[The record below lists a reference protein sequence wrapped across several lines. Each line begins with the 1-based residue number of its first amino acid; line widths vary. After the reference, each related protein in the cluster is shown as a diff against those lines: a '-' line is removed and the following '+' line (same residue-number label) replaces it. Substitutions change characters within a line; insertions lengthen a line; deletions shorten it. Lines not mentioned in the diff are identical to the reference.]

1 MCMYCFSEIAASV
14 LSLPFWASPFR
25 NVTEFDGQDVC
36 SSNSWTVVDIDPPSR
51 SEAKTKNPGY
61 LMRSLKAW
69 TQYAIF
75 VKTLV
80 THTDEQKIYG
90 AKSEIIYI
98 RTNASGEQYD
108 GLAMFRNCQSKQ
120 FLGEGCY
127 N

>member
-1 MCMYCFSEIAASV
+1 MCTYCLSETAASV

-51 SEAKTKNPGY
+51 SSEAKAKEPGY
-61 LMRSLKAW
+61 LMRNLKAW

-98 RTNASGEQYD
+98 RTNASGEQCD
-108 GLAMFRNCQSKQ
+108 RLAMYRNRQSKQ
-120 FLGEGCY
+120 FLGGGWL
-127 N
+127 

>member
-1 MCMYCFSEIAASV
+1 MYCFSEIAASV

-36 SSNSWTVVDIDPPSR
+36 GSNSWTVVDIEPPSR
-51 SEAKTKNPGY
+51 ATDAKIKDPGY
-61 LMRSLKAW
+61 LMRGLKAW

-98 RTNASGEQYD
+98 RTNASGEQYYR
-108 GLAMFRNCQSKQ
+108 LAMFRNCQSKQ
-120 FLGEGCY
+120 FLGKGGF